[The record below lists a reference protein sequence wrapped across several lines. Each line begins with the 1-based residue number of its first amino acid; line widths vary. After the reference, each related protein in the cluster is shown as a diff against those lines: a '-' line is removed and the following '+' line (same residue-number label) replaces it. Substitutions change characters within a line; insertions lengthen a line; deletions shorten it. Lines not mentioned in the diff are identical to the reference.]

1 MSTPTLV
8 EIVRFFDYIDE
19 WSISK
24 RCDII
29 MGHFGIDEGGAA
41 ILAAQSIIV
50 EANEWMNESQF
61 WEAVEL
67 ARNLTPDADS

>member
-1 MSTPTLV
+1 
-8 EIVRFFDYIDE
+8 
-19 WSISK
+19 
-24 RCDII
+24 